1 MVQDKK
7 ETQPASSDA
16 TRDPRHPLLLI
27 VDDDDA
33 HLQSLRR
40 IFERE
45 KMQVRCASDGDQAV
59 QIARSE
65 RVDLVLTDLV
75 MPKLGGLDLLKALR
89 MVAPEAV
96 TILMTAYGTVENAVE
111 AMREGAYDFITKPV
125 KRGVVVQAVRRA
137 LERQALVVENRELRA
152 ELNSVR
158 GSRDIIGL
166 SVPIRRLVEMITQV
180 APSSA
185 TVLVLGESGTGK
197 ELIARALHRGSTVS
211 AGPFVPLNCAALPE
225 SILEAELFG
234 VEAGAYTGATHA
246 RPGRFERADGGT
258 LFLDEIGEM
267 PAHLQVKILRALQ
280 EGEIERL
287 GATKA
292 IQVKV
297 RVIAATNRDLQALVQ
312 TGQFRADLFYRL
324 NVISLLS
331 PPLRERIDD
340 IPVLVEHFLQGFSRR
355 HDKKIRGIERDAL
368 AALMAYPWPGN
379 VRELENVIE
388 RAVVLCQHEVIS
400 RELLGSQFDSGANLQ
415 MSGPPA
421 IIGQAAPTQTGVLHI
436 PMGTTMAQIE
446 RQVIEET
453 LRQTGGDKNITARV
467 LGISVRTIYRRLED
481 NDDNDQAAHNEDK

>member
-1 MVQDKK
+1 MTDDKDQALAK
-7 ETQPASSDA
+7 QAL
-16 TRDPRHPLLLI
+16 RDPRHPVLLI

-45 KMQVRCASDGDQAV
+45 KIQVLCASDGDQAV
-59 QIARSE
+59 SIARSE

-75 MPKLGGLDLLKALR
+75 MPRLGGLDLLKALR
-89 MVAPEAV
+89 MVAPEAE

-158 GSRDIIGL
+158 GGRDIIGL
-166 SVPIRRLVEMITQV
+166 SAPIRHLVEMIAQV

-197 ELIARALHRGSTVS
+197 ELIARALHMASAVS
-211 AGPFVPLNCAALPE
+211 QGPFVALNCAALPE

-234 VEAGAYTGATHA
+234 VEPGAYTGAAQA
-246 RPGRFERADGGT
+246 RPGRFERADAGT

-287 GATKA
+287 GGTKS
-292 IQVKV
+292 IKVKV
-297 RVIAATNRDLQALVQ
+297 RVIAATNRDLEALVED
-312 TGQFRADLFYRL
+312 GRFRADLYYRL
-324 NVISLLS
+324 NVISMVS
-331 PPLRERIDD
+331 PPLRARIDD
-340 IPVLVEHFLQGFSRR
+340 IPVLVEHFLQRFSRR
-355 HDKKIRGIERDAL
+355 HDKKLRGIEREAM
-368 AALMAYPWPGN
+368 AALMAYKWPGN

-388 RAVVLCQHEVIS
+388 RAVVLCQQEVIS
-400 RELLGSQFDSGANLQ
+400 RDLLGAQFAQGDQPSSRTGGSAQ
-415 MSGPPA
+415 SSPG
-421 IIGQAAPTQTGVLHI
+421 QTGLLPI
-436 PMGTTMAQIE
+436 PLGTPMAQIE

-453 LRQTGGDKNITARV
+453 LRQTGGDKNITARI

-481 NDDNDQAAHNEDK
+481 SSELSGLESDPEKSS